1 MLNKPVTTTERSLF
15 YKGGVH
21 FPLGQESIHN
31 LNSLWK
37 KTKKKTKK
45 KTVWQIYTMARY
57 ETNGVQFPIE
67 PDLVFVYV
75 IIMC

>member
-37 KTKKKTKK
+37 KIPKKKKK
-45 KTVWQIYTMARY
+45 NSLA
-57 ETNGVQFPIE
+57 
-67 PDLVFVYV
+67 DLHHGE
-75 IIMC
+75 I